1 MKKQCTNYN
10 IPPELPCCGVAVLCH
25 ILEEKFK
32 DVFLEIK
39 EVYSKGEDWYG
50 GMTLPQ
56 LLLFLIDKGVDF
68 EEVDPNDMSLEEFC
82 YKAEGKYIVNT
93 PLHFQFFNNGKIYD
107 QKGEVSPENSEYKN
121 EKITN
126 LIKIF

>member
-1 MKKQCTNYN
+1 MKIQCTNYN

-25 ILEEKFK
+25 VLGKNFK
-32 DVFLEIK
+32 DVFLEVK

-56 LLLFLIDKGVDF
+56 LLLFLVDKGIDF
-68 EEVDPNDMSLEEFC
+68 EEVDPDSMKLEDFASHA
-82 YKAEGKYIVNT
+82 KGKYIINT
-93 PLHFQFFNNGKIYD
+93 PLHFQFFNNGIIYD
-107 QKGEVSPENSEYKN
+107 QKGGVSPKNSDYKN